1 MVKQKEPIIL
11 IVWLKHQS
19 MPRRFIPVFRNA
31 ILPASL
37 SLILMDIMNK
47 WLNAFWPFLAGWL
60 KNGKSNKR
68 IIPWQKPRDCCIC
81 LTKVFSLFI
90 WIPYEARDEA
100 KDDS

>member
-19 MPRRFIPVFRNA
+19 MPRKFILVLRKAIRPV
-31 ILPASL
+31 SL

-47 WLNAFWPFLAGWL
+47 WLNAFWLFPVGWL

-68 IIPWQKPRDCCIC
+68 FIPWLLPRDSCIY
-81 LTKVFSLFI
+81 LTKSLSLFI
-90 WIPYEARDEA
+90 WIPDEACDEA